1 MILIDTSAWVEYL
14 RATGSLI
21 HTEVRRLIER
31 EADLATTDPVVMEV
45 LAGARDEDHAKD
57 LRRLLARFRHLPVE
71 GLTDYEG
78 AATVYRSCRVLGSTP
93 RSLVDCLIAAVAI
106 REDARIL
113 HQDRDYDTIAAH
125 TQLRLHEP
133 GADGAE

>member
-14 RATGSLI
+14 RATGSLV

-31 EADLATTDPVVMEV
+31 EADLATTDPVVMEL

-57 LRRLLARFRHLPVE
+57 LRRLLTRFRHLPVE
-71 GLTDYEG
+71 GLTDYE
-78 AATVYRSCRVLGSTP
+78 AAASVYRSCRVHGSTP

-125 TQLRLHEP
+125 TPLRLHES
-133 GADGAE
+133 GVDATE

>member
-1 MILIDTSAWVEYL
+1 VV
-14 RATGSLI
+14 G
-21 HTEVRRLIER
+21 EV
-31 EADLATTDPVVMEV
+31 
-45 LAGARDEDHAKD
+45 GGQ
-57 LRRLLARFRHLPVE
+57 RRLLARFRHLPVE

-78 AATVYRSCRVLGSTP
+78 AAAVHRSCRVQGNTP

-125 TQLRLHEP
+125 TPLRSHESD
-133 GADGAE
+133 ADATAT

>member
-14 RATGSLI
+14 RATGTLV

-31 EADLATTDPVVMEV
+31 DADLATTDPVVMEV

-78 AATVYRSCRVLGSTP
+78 AASVYRSCRVRGSTP

-106 REDARIL
+106 RENASIL
-113 HQDRDYDTIAAH
+113 HHDRDYSTIAAH
-125 TQLRLHEP
+125 TSLRLHAS
-133 GADGAE
+133 GADATA

>member
-1 MILIDTSAWVEYL
+1 VILVDTSAWVEYL
-14 RATGSLI
+14 RATGSLV
-21 HTEVRRLIER
+21 HKEVRRLIES

-45 LAGARDEDHAKD
+45 LAGARDEDHVKD
-57 LRRLLARFRHLPVE
+57 LRRLLIRFRHLPVE
-71 GLTDYEG
+71 GLTDYED
-78 AATVYRSCRVLGSTP
+78 AATVYRSCRAAGSTP

-106 REDARIL
+106 RENVRIL

-133 GADGAE
+133 GSDATE